1 MRRNFKRSNF
11 SVMSDF
17 RKIRDLVS
25 KINQLLDTAAEN
37 EGQFSVIDKDI
48 AVQHL
53 RELYEQFIALEPV
66 ALHSRTVT
74 VTPET
79 ESPEPPRPVPP
90 RAIEM
95 AEVTEEKKVPQK
107 EEVKTI
113 PLQPVVHAETKEAGK
128 VISAEELPKEEV
140 VKKKAAENN
149 FGKSISELFAEKTEN
164 GKATLNERY
173 KSEGKV
179 IADKLKQTPIKDLKS
194 YIGLNKRFTFINSLF
209 KGSESKYEEA
219 IATVNGFG
227 NYEQAI
233 SYIRDQLVSQYEWKD
248 EESAVSEFFNLVMRR
263 YLN

>member
-1 MRRNFKRSNF
+1 
-11 SVMSDF
+11 MSDF

-25 KINQLLDTAAEN
+25 KISQLLDTAEKN
-37 EGQFSVIDKDI
+37 EGQFSAIDKDI

-53 RELYEQFIALEPV
+53 RELYEQFIAVEPV
-66 ALHSRTVT
+66 VLNSSKATVT
-74 VTPET
+74 SET
-79 ESPEPPRPVPP
+79 ESSEPLRPVAPVAVEKP
-90 RAIEM
+90 
-95 AEVTEEKKVPQK
+95 EVNEEYKVPPK

-113 PLQPVVHAETKEAGK
+113 PLQPIVAAENTEAGK
-128 VISAEELPKEEV
+128 VIAAEESPKVEV

-219 IATVNGFG
+219 IATVNSFG
-227 NYEQAI
+227 SYEQAVT
-233 SYIRDQLVSQYEWKD
+233 YIRDQLVSQYEWKD